1 MKHPPW
7 LPPRLTSLYLLL
19 YGWAG
24 WKIGWLVGHEKLVH
38 GVMIANQW
46 VQFSVAT
53 PLQRAVADILEEVR
67 ATGGVDASCN
77 CRCLLSLPAA

>member
-1 MKHPPW
+1 M
-7 LPPRLTSLYLLL
+7 
-19 YGWAG
+19 
-24 WKIGWLVGHEKLVH
+24 GHEKLVH

>member
-1 MKHPPW
+1 M
-7 LPPRLTSLYLLL
+7 
-19 YGWAG
+19 
-24 WKIGWLVGHEKLVH
+24 GHEKLVH

-67 ATGGVDASCN
+67 ATGGVMMPAATADAS
-77 CRCLLSLPAA
+77 SLCPGG